1 MKGSPMGSSLAS
13 IDATLK
19 EVYEGDV
26 RRQLPDEI
34 VALKRVTRSSDG
46 VSNETNGKYVT
57 FPVHVRR
64 NGGLGSRNESEALPT
79 AGAQGYAAAR
89 LALKSDYLGIELTG
103 HSIDMSD
110 TNPKA
115 FAKSLDEEME
125 RGRIDFK
132 KDLNRQIYGNGSG
145 AITTVRAVVTSNV
158 IPVVDARLFWVGSHQ
173 VDIVTAP
180 STVVAVNRTVT
191 ARDMTP
197 GANTITLSGAAIGP
211 TVVGQ
216 LITLTGSVNREIT
229 GLGAIIANSGVLY
242 NINPATEPE
251 WTSEIDS
258 NGGTARAL
266 SEGLMLRL
274 VDRIRGRGGKT
285 SAILTDDGSFRAYW
299 ALLSQLRGFTNTTKF
314 DGGYTGLSFHVGDT
328 EVPVVADFDAPLGT
342 MHFLNEDDI
351 TFYRDEDIHWLDRDG
366 SILKQK
372 VDAAGRYDIWQ
383 AHMVERHELGIG
395 RRNTHGKITDIIG
408 G

>member
-1 MKGSPMGSSLAS
+1 MGSTLAS

-26 RRQLPDEI
+26 RRQLMDET

-79 AGAQGYAAAR
+79 AGQQGYAAAR

-125 RGRIDFK
+125 RGRTDFK

-145 AITTVRAVVTSNV
+145 AITTVRAVVTSTT
-158 IPVVDARLFWVGSHQ
+158 IPVVDARLFWVGSH
-173 VDIVTAP
+173 VIDVVTAP
-180 STVVAVNRTVT
+180 STVVASARTVT
-191 ARDMTP
+191 ARDLTP
-197 GANTITLSGAAIGP
+197 GANTITISGAAIT

-242 NINPATEPE
+242 NINPTTEPE
-251 WTSEIDS
+251 WTSEVDS
-258 NGGTARAL
+258 NGGTPRAL

-274 VDRIRGRGGKT
+274 VDRVRSRGGKT
-285 SAILTDDGSFRAYW
+285 TAVLTDDGSFRAYW
-299 ALLSQLRGFTNTTKF
+299 ALLSQLRGFTNTQDF
-314 DGGYTGLSFHVGDT
+314 SGGYKGLSFSAGAS
-328 EVPVVADFDAPLGT
+328 EIPVVSDFDAPLGV
-342 MHFLNEDDI
+342 MHFINEDDI
-351 TFYRDEDIHWLDRDG
+351 TFYRDEDIHWLDRDN

-372 VDAAGRYDIWQ
+372 ADASGRYDVWQ

-395 RRNTHGKITDIIG
+395 RRNTHGKLVDIISG
-408 G
+408 

>member
-1 MKGSPMGSSLAS
+1 MGSTLAS

-26 RRQLPDEI
+26 RRQLQDEI
-34 VALKRVTRSSDG
+34 VALKRITRSSDG

-79 AGAQGYAAAR
+79 AGQQGYAAAR
-89 LALKSDYLGIELTG
+89 LSLKSDYLGIELTG

-125 RGRIDFK
+125 RGRVDFK

-145 AITTVRAVVTSNV
+145 AITTVRAAGSGVNV
-158 IPVVDARLFWVGSHQ
+158 IPVVDARLFWVGSH
-173 VDIVTAP
+173 VIDIVTAP
-180 STVVAVNRTVT
+180 STVAVPARTVT
-191 ARDMTP
+191 ARDLTP
-197 GANTITLSGAAIGP
+197 GANTITISGAAVNV
-211 TVVGQ
+211 TVGQ
-216 LITLTGSVNREIT
+216 LITLKGSVNREIT
-229 GLGAIIANSGVLY
+229 GLDAIIASSGVLY

-258 NGGTARAL
+258 NAGTPRAL

-285 SAILTDDGSFRAYW
+285 SVVLTDDGSFRAYW
-299 ALLSQLRGFTNTTKF
+299 ALLSQLRGFTNTTEF
-314 DGGYTGLSFHVGDT
+314 SGGYKGLSFHAGDQ
-328 EVPVVADFDAPLGT
+328 EIPIVSDYDAPLGV

-351 TFYRDEDIHWLDRDG
+351 TFYRDEDIHWLDRDN

-372 VDAAGRYDIWQ
+372 VDASGRYDVWQ

-395 RRNTHGKITDIIG
+395 RRNTHGKITDIISG
-408 G
+408 

>member
-1 MKGSPMGSSLAS
+1 MGSTLAS

-26 RRQLPDEI
+26 RRQLMDET

-64 NGGLGSRNESEALPT
+64 NGGLGSRNESEALPA
-79 AGAQGYAAAR
+79 AGQQGYAAAR

-125 RGRIDFK
+125 RGRTDFK

-145 AITTVRAVVTSNV
+145 AITTVRAVVTSTT
-158 IPVVDARLFWVGSHQ
+158 IPVVDARLFWVGSH
-173 VDIVTAP
+173 VIDVVTAP
-180 STVVAVNRTVT
+180 STVVASARTVT
-191 ARDMTP
+191 ARDLTP
-197 GANTITLSGAAIGP
+197 GANTITVSGAAIT

-216 LITLTGSVNREIT
+216 LITLKDSVNREIT

-251 WTSEIDS
+251 WTSEVDS
-258 NGGTARAL
+258 NGGTPRAL

-274 VDRIRGRGGKT
+274 VDRVRSRGGKT
-285 SAILTDDGSFRAYW
+285 TAVLTDDGSFRAYW
-299 ALLSQLRGFTNTTKF
+299 ALLSQLRGFTNTQDF
-314 DGGYTGLSFHVGDT
+314 SGGYKGLSFSAGAS
-328 EVPVVADFDAPLGT
+328 EIPVVSDFDAPLGV
-342 MHFLNEDDI
+342 MHFINEDDI
-351 TFYRDEDIHWLDRDG
+351 TFYRDEDIHWLDRDNA
-366 SILKQK
+366 ILKQK
-372 VDAAGRYDIWQ
+372 VDASGRYDIWQ

-395 RRNTHGKITDIIG
+395 RRNTHAKLADIIAG
-408 G
+408 

>member
-1 MKGSPMGSSLAS
+1 MGSTLAS

-26 RRQLPDEI
+26 RRQLMDET

-64 NGGLGSRNESEALPT
+64 NGGLGSRNESEALPP
-79 AGAQGYAAAR
+79 AGQQGYAAAR

-125 RGRIDFK
+125 RGRADFK

-145 AITTVRAVVTSNV
+145 AITTVRAVVTSTT
-158 IPVVDARLFWVGSHQ
+158 IPVVDARLFWVGSH
-173 VDIVTAP
+173 VIDVVTAP
-180 STVVAVNRTVT
+180 STVVASARTVI
-191 ARDMTP
+191 ARDLTP
-197 GANTITLSGAAIGP
+197 GANTITVSGAAIT

-216 LITLTGSVNREIT
+216 LITLKDSVNREIT

-251 WTSEIDS
+251 WTSEVDS
-258 NGGTARAL
+258 NGGTPRAL

-274 VDRIRGRGGKT
+274 VDRVRSRGGKT
-285 SAILTDDGSFRAYW
+285 TAILTDDGSFRAYW
-299 ALLSQLRGFTNTTKF
+299 ALLSQLRGFTNTQDF
-314 DGGYTGLSFHVGDT
+314 SGGYKGLSFSAGAS
-328 EVPVVADFDAPLGT
+328 EIPVVSDFDAPLGV
-342 MHFLNEDDI
+342 MHFINEDDI
-351 TFYRDEDIHWLDRDG
+351 TFYRDEDIHWLDRDN

-372 VDAAGRYDIWQ
+372 VDASGRYDIWQ

-395 RRNTHGKITDIIG
+395 RRNTHAKLADIIAG
-408 G
+408 

>member
-1 MKGSPMGSSLAS
+1 MGSTLAS

-26 RRQLPDEI
+26 RRQLMDET

-79 AGAQGYAAAR
+79 AGQQGYAAAR

-125 RGRIDFK
+125 RGRTDFK

-145 AITTVRAVVTSNV
+145 AITTVRAVVTSTT
-158 IPVVDARLFWVGSHQ
+158 IPVVDARLFWVGSH
-173 VDIVTAP
+173 VIDVVTAP
-180 STVVAVNRTVT
+180 STVAASARTVT
-191 ARDMTP
+191 ARDLTP
-197 GANTITLSGAAIGP
+197 GANTITVSGAAIT

-251 WTSEIDS
+251 WTSEVDS
-258 NGGTARAL
+258 NGGTPRAL

-274 VDRIRGRGGKT
+274 VDRVRSRGGKT
-285 SAILTDDGSFRAYW
+285 TAVLTDDGSFRAYW
-299 ALLSQLRGFTNTTKF
+299 ALLSQLRGFTNTQDF
-314 DGGYTGLSFHVGDT
+314 SGGYKGLSFSAGAS
-328 EVPVVADFDAPLGT
+328 EIPVVSDFDAPLGV
-342 MHFLNEDDI
+342 MHFINEDDI
-351 TFYRDEDIHWLDRDG
+351 TFYRDEDIHWLDRDNA
-366 SILKQK
+366 ILKQK
-372 VDAAGRYDIWQ
+372 VDASGRYDIWQ

-395 RRNTHGKITDIIG
+395 RRNTHAKLADIIAG
-408 G
+408 

>member
-1 MKGSPMGSSLAS
+1 MGSTLAS

-26 RRQLPDEI
+26 RRQLMDET

-79 AGAQGYAAAR
+79 AGQQGYAAAR

-125 RGRIDFK
+125 RGRTDFK

-145 AITTVRAVVTSNV
+145 AITTVRAVVTSTT
-158 IPVVDARLFWVGSHQ
+158 IPVVDARLFWVGSH
-173 VDIVTAP
+173 VIDVVTAP
-180 STVVAVNRTVT
+180 STVVASARTVT
-191 ARDMTP
+191 ARDLTP
-197 GANTITLSGAAIGP
+197 GANTITVSGAAIT

-251 WTSEIDS
+251 WTSEVDS
-258 NGGTARAL
+258 NGGTPRAL

-274 VDRIRGRGGKT
+274 VDRVRSRGGKT
-285 SAILTDDGSFRAYW
+285 TAVLTDDGSFRAYW
-299 ALLSQLRGFTNTTKF
+299 ALLSQLRGFTNTQDF
-314 DGGYTGLSFHVGDT
+314 SGGYKGLSFSAGAS
-328 EVPVVADFDAPLGT
+328 EIPVVSDFDAPLGV
-342 MHFLNEDDI
+342 MHFINEDDI
-351 TFYRDEDIHWLDRDG
+351 TFYRDEDIHWLDRDNA
-366 SILKQK
+366 ILKQK
-372 VDAAGRYDIWQ
+372 VDASGRYDIWQ

-395 RRNTHGKITDIIG
+395 RRNTHAKLTDIIAG
-408 G
+408 

>member
-1 MKGSPMGSSLAS
+1 MGSTLAS

-19 EVYEGDV
+19 EVYEGDI
-26 RRQLPDEI
+26 RRQLQDET
-34 VALKRVTRSSDG
+34 VALKRITRSSDG

-64 NGGLGSRNESEALPT
+64 NGGLGSRNEAEALPT
-79 AGAQGYAAAR
+79 AGQQGYASAR

-103 HSIDMSD
+103 HAIDMSD

-125 RGRIDFK
+125 RARVDFK

-145 AITTVRAVVTSNV
+145 AITTVRSAGTGVNV
-158 IPVVDARLFWVGSHQ
+158 IPVVDARLFWVGSHV

-180 STVVAVNRTVT
+180 STVAVTARTVT
-191 ARDMTP
+191 AVDTTP
-197 GANTITLSGAAIGP
+197 GANTITVSGAAIN
-211 TVVGQ
+211 VSVGQ

-229 GLGAIIANSGVLY
+229 GLGAIVADSGVLY

-251 WTSEIDS
+251 WKANVDS
-258 NGGTARAL
+258 NGGTPRAL
-266 SEGLMLRL
+266 SEGLMIRM
-274 VDRIRGRGGKT
+274 VDKIRSRGGRT
-285 SAILTDDGSFRAYW
+285 SLILTDDGSFRAYW
-299 ALLSQLRGFTNTTKF
+299 SLLSQLRGFTNTTKF
-314 DGGYTGLSFHVGDT
+314 DGGYTGLAFHAGDQ
-328 EVPVVADFDAPLGT
+328 EIPIVADYDAPLGT
-342 MHFLNEDDI
+342 MHFLNEKDI

-372 VDAAGRYDIWQ
+372 TDAGGRYDVWQ

-395 RRNTHGKITDIIG
+395 RRNTHGKITDIISG
-408 G
+408 

>member
-1 MKGSPMGSSLAS
+1 MGATLAS

-26 RRQLPDEI
+26 RRQLQDEI

-64 NGGLGSRNESEALPT
+64 NGGLGSRNEAEALPN
-79 AGAQGYAAAR
+79 AGQQGYAAAR

-103 HSIDMSD
+103 HAIDMSD
-110 TNPKA
+110 KNPKA

-125 RGRIDFK
+125 RGRVDFK

-145 AITTVRAVVTSNV
+145 AITTVRSAVTSTT
-158 IPVVDARLFWVGSHQ
+158 IPVVDARAFWVGAH
-173 VDIVTAP
+173 VIDIVTAP
-180 STVVAVNRTVT
+180 STVVAAARTVT
-191 ARDMTP
+191 ARSLAP
-197 GANTITLSGAAIGP
+197 GANTITVSGAAVT

-216 LITLTGSVNREIT
+216 LITITGSVNREIT
-229 GLGAIIANSGVLY
+229 GLGAIIDTTGVLY

-274 VDRIRGRGGKT
+274 VDRIRARGGKT
-285 SAILTDDGSFRAYW
+285 TAILTDDGSFRAYW

-314 DGGYTGLSFHVGDT
+314 DGGYTGLSFHAGDQDI
-328 EVPVVADFDAPLGT
+328 PVVSDYDAPLGV
-342 MHFLNEDDI
+342 MNLLNEDDI

-366 SILKQK
+366 TILKQK
-372 VDAAGRYDIWQ
+372 TDAGGAYDIWR
-383 AHMVERHELGIG
+383 AWMVERHELGIG
-395 RRNTHGKITDIIG
+395 RRNTHGKITDIIPG
-408 G
+408 

>member
-1 MKGSPMGSSLAS
+1 MGSTLAS

-26 RRQLPDEI
+26 RRQLMDET

-79 AGAQGYAAAR
+79 AGQQGYAAAR

-125 RGRIDFK
+125 RGRTDFK

-145 AITTVRAVVTSNV
+145 AITTVRAVVTSTT
-158 IPVVDARLFWVGSHQ
+158 IPVVDARLFWVGSH
-173 VDIVTAP
+173 VIDVVTAP
-180 STVVAVNRTVT
+180 STVVASARTVT
-191 ARDMTP
+191 ARDLTP
-197 GANTITLSGAAIGP
+197 GANTITISGAAVT

-216 LITLTGSVNREIT
+216 LITLKDSVNREIT

-251 WTSEIDS
+251 WTSEVDS
-258 NGGTARAL
+258 NGGTPRAL

-274 VDRIRGRGGKT
+274 VDRVRSRGGKT
-285 SAILTDDGSFRAYW
+285 TAVLTDDGSFRAYW
-299 ALLSQLRGFTNTTKF
+299 ALLSQLRGFTNTQDF
-314 DGGYTGLSFHVGDT
+314 SGGYKGLSFSAGAS
-328 EVPVVADFDAPLGT
+328 EIPVVSDFDAPLGV
-342 MHFLNEDDI
+342 MHFINEDDI
-351 TFYRDEDIHWLDRDG
+351 TFYRDEDIHWLDRDNA
-366 SILKQK
+366 ILKQK
-372 VDAAGRYDIWQ
+372 VDASGRYDIWQ

-395 RRNTHGKITDIIG
+395 RRNTHAKLTDIIAG
-408 G
+408 

>member
-1 MKGSPMGSSLAS
+1 MGSTLAS

-26 RRQLPDEI
+26 RRQLMDET

-64 NGGLGSRNESEALPT
+64 NGGLGSRNESEALPA
-79 AGAQGYAAAR
+79 AGQQGYAAAR

-103 HSIDMSD
+103 PSIDMSD

-125 RGRIDFK
+125 RGRTDFK

-145 AITTVRAVVTSNV
+145 AITTVRAVVTSTT
-158 IPVVDARLFWVGSHQ
+158 IPVVDARLFWVGSH
-173 VDIVTAP
+173 VIDVVTAP
-180 STVVAVNRTVT
+180 STVVASARTVT
-191 ARDMTP
+191 ARDLTP
-197 GANTITLSGAAIGP
+197 GANTITVSGAAIT

-251 WTSEIDS
+251 WTSEVDS
-258 NGGTARAL
+258 NGGTPRAL

-274 VDRIRGRGGKT
+274 VDRVRSRGGKT
-285 SAILTDDGSFRAYW
+285 TAVLTDDGSFRAYW
-299 ALLSQLRGFTNTTKF
+299 ALLSQLRGFTNTQDF
-314 DGGYTGLSFHVGDT
+314 SGGYKGLSFSAGAS
-328 EVPVVADFDAPLGT
+328 EIPVVSDFDATLGV
-342 MHFLNEDDI
+342 MHFINEDDI
-351 TFYRDEDIHWLDRDG
+351 TFYRDEDIHWLDRDDA
-366 SILKQK
+366 ILKQK
-372 VDAAGRYDIWQ
+372 VDASGRYDAWQ

-395 RRNTHGKITDIIG
+395 RRNTHAKLTDIIAG
-408 G
+408 

>member
-1 MKGSPMGSSLAS
+1 MGSTLAS

-26 RRQLPDEI
+26 RRQLMDET

-79 AGAQGYAAAR
+79 AGQQGYAAAR

-115 FAKSLDEEME
+115 FAKCLDEEME
-125 RGRIDFK
+125 RGRTDFK

-145 AITTVRAVVTSNV
+145 AITTVRAVVTSTT
-158 IPVVDARLFWVGSHQ
+158 IPVVDARLFWVGSH
-173 VDIVTAP
+173 VIDVVTAP
-180 STVVAVNRTVT
+180 STVVASARTVT
-191 ARDMTP
+191 ARDLTP
-197 GANTITLSGAAIGP
+197 GANTITISGAAVT

-251 WTSEIDS
+251 WTSEVDS
-258 NGGTARAL
+258 NGGTPRAL

-274 VDRIRGRGGKT
+274 VDRVRSRGGKT
-285 SAILTDDGSFRAYW
+285 TAILTDDGSFRAYW
-299 ALLSQLRGFTNTTKF
+299 ALLSQLRGFTNTQDF
-314 DGGYTGLSFHVGDT
+314 SGGYKGLSFSAGAS
-328 EVPVVADFDAPLGT
+328 EIPVVSDFDAPLGV
-342 MHFLNEDDI
+342 MHFINEDDI
-351 TFYRDEDIHWLDRDG
+351 TFYRDEDIHWLDRDNA
-366 SILKQK
+366 ILKQK
-372 VDAAGRYDIWQ
+372 VDASGRYDIWQ

-395 RRNTHGKITDIIG
+395 RRNTHAKLADIIAG
-408 G
+408 

>member
-1 MKGSPMGSSLAS
+1 MGATLAS

-26 RRQLPDEI
+26 RRQLQDDI

-64 NGGLGSRNESEALPT
+64 NGGLGSRNEAEALPNP
-79 AGAQGYAAAR
+79 GQQGYAAAR

-103 HSIDMSD
+103 HAIDMSD

-125 RGRIDFK
+125 RGRVDFK

-145 AITTVRAVVTSNV
+145 AITTVRANGTGVTV
-158 IPVVDARLFWVGSHQ
+158 IPVVDARAFWVGSH
-173 VDIVTAP
+173 VIDIVTAP
-180 STVVAVNRTVT
+180 STVAVTARTVT
-191 ARDMTP
+191 ARDLTP
-197 GANTITLSGAAIGP
+197 GANTITISGA
-211 TVVGQ
+211 TVNVTAGQ
-216 LITLTGSVNREIT
+216 LIVITGSVNREIT

-251 WTSEIDS
+251 WTSEVDS
-258 NGGTARAL
+258 NSGTPRAL

-274 VDRIRGRGGKT
+274 VDRIRARGGKT
-285 SAILTDDGSFRAYW
+285 TAILTDDGSFRAYW

-314 DGGYTGLSFHVGDT
+314 DGGYTGLSFHAGDQ
-328 EVPVVADFDAPLGT
+328 EIPVVSDYDAPLGV
-342 MHFLNEDDI
+342 MQFLNEDDI

-366 SILKQK
+366 SIMKQK
-372 VDAAGRYDIWQ
+372 TDSNGRYDVWQ

-395 RRNTHGKITDIIG
+395 RRNTHGKITDIIAG
-408 G
+408 

>member
-1 MKGSPMGSSLAS
+1 MGSTLAS

-19 EVYEGDV
+19 EVYEGEV

-64 NGGLGSRNESEALPT
+64 NGGLGSRNEAEALPT
-79 AGAQGYAAAR
+79 PGQQGYAAAR
-89 LALKSDYLGIELTG
+89 LALKSDYLGISLTG
-103 HSIDMSD
+103 HAIDMCD

-145 AITTVRAVVTSNV
+145 AITTVRANGTGVNI
-158 IPVVDARLFWVGSHQ
+158 IPVVDARLFWIGSH
-173 VDIVTAP
+173 VIDIVTAP
-180 STVVAVNRTVT
+180 STVAVTARTVT
-191 ARDMTP
+191 ARDLTP
-197 GANTITLSGAAIGP
+197 GANTITISGA
-211 TVVGQ
+211 TVNVTAGQ
-216 LITLTGSVNREIT
+216 LITLTGSVNRELT
-229 GLGAIIANSGVLY
+229 GLGAIVNNTGVLY

-251 WTSEIDS
+251 WTSEVDS
-258 NGGTARAL
+258 NGGTPRAL
-266 SEGLMLRL
+266 SEALMIRL

-285 SAILTDDGSFRAYW
+285 TVILTDDGSFRAYW

-314 DGGYTGLSFHVGDT
+314 DGGYTGLSFHVGDQ
-328 EVPVVADFDAPLGT
+328 EIPVVSDYDAPLGT
-342 MHFLNEDDI
+342 MHFLNEDEL

-366 SILKQK
+366 TILKQK
-372 VDAAGRYDIWQ
+372 TDAGGRYDVWE
-383 AHMVERHELGIG
+383 AHMVERHELGTG
-395 RRNTHGKITDIIG
+395 RRNTHGKLTDIIPG
-408 G
+408 

>member
-1 MKGSPMGSSLAS
+1 MGSTLAS

-26 RRQLPDEI
+26 RRQLNDDI

-64 NGGLGSRNESEALPT
+64 NGGLGSRNESEALPN
-79 AGAQGYAAAR
+79 AGQQGYAAAR
-89 LALKSDYLGIELTG
+89 LALKSDYLGIEITG
-103 HSIDMSD
+103 HAIDMSD

-125 RGRIDFK
+125 RSRVDFK

-145 AITTVRAVVTSNV
+145 AITTVRAVVTANI
-158 IPVVDARLFWVGSHQ
+158 IPVVDARLFWVGSHV

-180 STVVAVNRTVT
+180 STVTAAARTVT
-191 ARDMTP
+191 ARDLTP
-197 GANTITLSGAAIGP
+197 GANTITVSGAAVTT
-211 TVVGQ
+211 TVGM
-216 LITLTGSVNREIT
+216 LITLAGSVNREIT
-229 GLGAIIANSGVLY
+229 GLGAIVANTGILY

-251 WTSEIDS
+251 WTSEVDS
-258 NGGTARAL
+258 NGGTPRAL
-266 SEGLMLRL
+266 SEALMLRL
-274 VDRIRGRGGKT
+274 VDRIRARGGKT
-285 SAILTDDGSFRAYW
+285 TAVLTDDGSFRAYW

-314 DGGYTGLSFHVGDT
+314 DGGYTGLSFHAGDQ
-328 EVPVVADFDAPLGT
+328 EIPVVSDYDAPLGV

-366 SILKQK
+366 TILKQK
-372 VDAAGRYDIWQ
+372 TDASGAYDIWR
-383 AHMVERHELGIG
+383 AWMLERHELGIG
-395 RRNTHGKITDIIG
+395 RRNTHGKITDIIAG
-408 G
+408 

>member
-1 MKGSPMGSSLAS
+1 MGSTLAS

-26 RRQLPDEI
+26 RRQLMDET

-79 AGAQGYAAAR
+79 AGQQGYAAAR

-125 RGRIDFK
+125 RGRTDFK

-145 AITTVRAVVTSNV
+145 AITTVRAVVTSTT
-158 IPVVDARLFWVGSHQ
+158 IPVVDARLFWVGSH
-173 VDIVTAP
+173 VIDVVTAP
-180 STVVAVNRTVT
+180 STVVASARTVT
-191 ARDMTP
+191 ARDLTP
-197 GANTITLSGAAIGP
+197 GANTITVSGAAVT

-251 WTSEIDS
+251 WASEVDS
-258 NGGTARAL
+258 NGGTPRAL

-274 VDRIRGRGGKT
+274 VDRVRSRGGKT
-285 SAILTDDGSFRAYW
+285 TAVLTDDGSFRAYW
-299 ALLSQLRGFTNTTKF
+299 ALLSQLRGFTNTQDF
-314 DGGYTGLSFHVGDT
+314 SGGYKGLSFSAGAS
-328 EVPVVADFDAPLGT
+328 EIPVVSDFDAPLGV
-342 MHFLNEDDI
+342 MHFINEDDI
-351 TFYRDEDIHWLDRDG
+351 TFYRDEDIHWLDRDN

-372 VDAAGRYDIWQ
+372 VDASGRYDIWQ

-395 RRNTHGKITDIIG
+395 RRNTHAKLTDIIAG
-408 G
+408 

>member
-1 MKGSPMGSSLAS
+1 MGSTVAS

-26 RRQLPDEI
+26 RRQLQDEI
-34 VALKRVTRSSDG
+34 VALKRITRSSEG

-64 NGGLGSRNESEALPT
+64 NGGLGSRNESEVLPT
-79 AGAQGYAAAR
+79 AGQQGYASAR
-89 LALKSDYLGIELTG
+89 LSLKNDFLGISLTG
-103 HSIDMSD
+103 NSIDQSD

-125 RGRIDFK
+125 RGRVDFK

-145 AITTVRAVVTSNV
+145 AITTVRAVVTSTV
-158 IPVVDARLFWVGSHQ
+158 IPVVDARLFWVGAHV

-180 STVVAVNRTVT
+180 STVVASARTVT
-191 ARDMTP
+191 AVDLTP
-197 GANTITLSGAAIGP
+197 GANTITISGAAVGP

-216 LITLTGSVNREIT
+216 LVVITGSVNREIT
-229 GLGAIIANSGVLY
+229 GLGAIIASSGILY

-251 WTSEIDS
+251 WTSEVDS
-258 NGGTARAL
+258 NGGTNRAL
-266 SEGLMLRL
+266 SEALMLKL
-274 VDRIRGRGGKT
+274 VDRVRRRGGKT
-285 SAILTDDGSFRAYW
+285 TAILTDDGSFRAYW

-314 DGGYTGLSFHVGDT
+314 DGGYTGLTFHAGDQ
-328 EVPVVADFDAPLGT
+328 EIPVVSDYDAPLYT
-342 MHFLNEDDI
+342 MHFINEDDI
-351 TFYRDEDIHWLDRDG
+351 TFYRDEDIHWLDRDN

-372 VDAAGRYDIWQ
+372 VDASGRYDIWE

-395 RRNTHGKITDIIG
+395 RRNSHAKLSDIIAG
-408 G
+408 